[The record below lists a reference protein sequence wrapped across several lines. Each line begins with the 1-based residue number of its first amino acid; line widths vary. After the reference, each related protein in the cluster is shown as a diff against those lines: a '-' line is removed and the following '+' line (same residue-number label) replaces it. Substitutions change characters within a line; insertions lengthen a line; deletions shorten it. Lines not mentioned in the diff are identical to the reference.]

1 MGTAGDPSSY
11 VSTNYKDASQNNL
24 GNSWQDQSGSGYR
37 FITRGTDNDA
47 GDVTG
52 VSAADNSNTPVNY
65 RIELSSFTPSDT
77 FGVASSEELFFNDVT
92 NELIKGTK
100 IEGSTTT
107 VYGPNWSIES
117 ETTSTDNLS
126 PVDITLLEPKFVA
139 AQLAEHTSGGAQ
151 VFSSDAP
158 LGSGTETTYFNAAGE
173 VIGYISQDSYM
184 SGASTGSSISYFD
197 ENNMMLGRQDTNSDG
212 SNFWFEVK
220 LTAADGTVTWQRT
233 GAEEWLMN
241 GTADQTRSYEF
252 NYAHN
257 TTTNMMG
264 DFLSGE
270 ETVVDYN
277 LSAEGPVTT
286 VTVYGP
292 DGSGGREITGVYD
305 GDGNVLDPYVLF
317 DLSNWT
323 VPEASLLSYATDL
336 GYPDPAYQITVDQNN
351 DGIPD
356 LLVQF
361 RESLV
366 DHLLTPLSRKSL
378 LLTAEQVRCLAS
390 GYLMHLIASTS
401 LGHSQSTEM
410 VTQLVEQLLKC
421 RCIAMMAPPSA
432 RLLLHIMI
440 CYP

>member
-1 MGTAGDPSSY
+1 MLGGSEIYDGVETRYGANWESLGQTLSVDLAAAVNDTDSGFAVLTTAEKDSLPSALVAPSGETYAFEETRTSGELETTYYNESGTILGTGIRMGTAGDPSSY

-212 SNFWFEVK
+212 SNFGLK
-220 LTAADGTVTWQRT
+220 L
-233 GAEEWLMN
+233 N
-241 GTADQTRSYEF
+241 
-252 NYAHN
+252 
-257 TTTNMMG
+257 
-264 DFLSGE
+264 
-270 ETVVDYN
+270 
-277 LSAEGPVTT
+277 
-286 VTVYGP
+286 
-292 DGSGGREITGVYD
+292 
-305 GDGNVLDPYVLF
+305 
-317 DLSNWT
+317 
-323 VPEASLLSYATDL
+323 
-336 GYPDPAYQITVDQNN
+336 
-351 DGIPD
+351 
-356 LLVQF
+356 
-361 RESLV
+361 
-366 DHLLTPLSRKSL
+366 
-378 LLTAEQVRCLAS
+378 
-390 GYLMHLIASTS
+390 
-401 LGHSQSTEM
+401 
-410 VTQLVEQLLKC
+410 
-421 RCIAMMAPPSA
+421 
-432 RLLLHIMI
+432 
-440 CYP
+440 